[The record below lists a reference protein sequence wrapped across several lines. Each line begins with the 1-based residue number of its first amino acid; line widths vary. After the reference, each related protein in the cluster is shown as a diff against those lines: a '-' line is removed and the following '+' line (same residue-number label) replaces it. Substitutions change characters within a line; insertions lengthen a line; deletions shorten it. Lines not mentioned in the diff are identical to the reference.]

1 MGLLSN
7 DSTVD
12 DVEPT
17 ELPDDLDVD
26 ALIPVEDVTTEI
38 CGLFKGYPKFDN
50 EYIIGEIGDLSTQ
63 SDHLYFSLTAARTDG
78 KLKCVVWESKRGQ
91 LDIEMEQ
98 NMLVAAKGDLTF
110 FEAGGYPS
118 LEVDD
123 LHLVGESAYW
133 QRIQQL
139 RRTLADEGLLADE
152 RKQSIPT
159 LPTTIGVV
167 TAAGSDAEQDII
179 ESLRS
184 QHPGVDIRLFETT
197 VQGDSAPSEIADAVS
212 AAETA
217 EVDVLVISRGGG
229 SDDALRPF
237 NEEPVVRSV
246 ATAETPT
253 VAAIGHD
260 ADEPL
265 IDEVADVRV
274 QTPTAVGSAVM
285 LNAETYRE
293 DIAESRQH
301 IQAAYNRR
309 TTQWLADTD
318 AAIQDEATE
327 HITEWF
333 ETARDDISTAYRD
346 HIETW
351 LAASRTAISSD
362 AEQLVGQW
370 TTSTKTAVEGAAH
383 QLMQSW
389 LHEHRRAIRDVCSD
403 TVPRWTRRHRRDIQ
417 SAYRDHT
424 ERWVQSNEQAIRSAT
439 RDQCDR
445 WLRSHRRAIRSNYQQ
460 LTKRWLTD
468 SRTAID
474 NETARIEREQDIQ
487 AQKQG
492 LERRNYVLIALVLVL
507 LLIVAVLLAV
517 FLGFI

>member
-26 ALIPVEDVTTEI
+26 ALIPVEDVTTELR
-38 CGLFKGYPKFDN
+38 GFFKAYSKFDS

-78 KLKCVVWESKRGQ
+78 KVKCIVWESKRGQ

-98 NMLVAAKGDLTF
+98 NMLVAAKGNLTF
-110 FEAGGYPS
+110 FEAGGHPS

-139 RRTLADEGLLADE
+139 RKTLADEGLLADD
-152 RKQSIPT
+152 RKQPIPT
-159 LPTTIGVV
+159 LPTTVGVV

-184 QHPGVDIRLFETT
+184 QHTGVDIRLFDAT
-197 VQGDSAPSEIADAVS
+197 VQGDNAPSEIADAVS

-229 SDDALRPF
+229 SDFALRPF

-274 QTPTAVGSAVM
+274 QTPTAVGGAVM
-285 LNAETYRE
+285 LDAETYRE
-293 DIAESRQH
+293 DIAESRQQ
-301 IQAAYNRR
+301 IQTAYNRQA
-309 TTQWLADTD
+309 TQWVADTD
-318 AAIQDEATE
+318 AAIHDETTE

-333 ETARDDISTAYRD
+333 ETAQEDISTAYRE
-346 HIETW
+346 HIEAW
-351 LAASRTAISSD
+351 LAASQTAISSD
-362 AEQLVGQW
+362 AEQLIGQW
-370 TTSTKTAVEGAAH
+370 ITSTNTAIAESVH
-383 QLMQSW
+383 QLTQSW
-389 LHEHRRAIRDVCSD
+389 LHEYRQTIHTVCSD
-403 TVPRWTRRHRRDIQ
+403 TSRRWRRQYRHDIQ
-417 SAYRDHT
+417 SAYSGTT
-424 ERWVQSNEQAIRSAT
+424 EQWIQSNERAIRSVT
-439 RDQCDR
+439 HDQCDR
-445 WLRSHRRAIRSNYQQ
+445 WLRRHRREIRSNYRQ
-460 LTKRWLTD
+460 LTKRWITD
-468 SRTAID
+468 SRTTIE

-487 AQKQG
+487 AEKQG
-492 LERRNYVLIALVLVL
+492 LERRNYALVALVIVL
-507 LLIVAVLLAV
+507 LIIVAVLLAV